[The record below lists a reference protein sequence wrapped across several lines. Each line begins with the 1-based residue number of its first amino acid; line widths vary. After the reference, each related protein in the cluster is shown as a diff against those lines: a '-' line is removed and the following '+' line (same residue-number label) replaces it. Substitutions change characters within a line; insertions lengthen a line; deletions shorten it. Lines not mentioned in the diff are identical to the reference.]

1 MSEDVTIRAARA
13 EQLLEDE
20 VLLEAFH
27 DLSQDVANRVFTTDL
42 KDAAACIAAV
52 AAAQATSNFELQL
65 RAYVTAGKAAERK
78 PYKVA

>member
-20 VLLEAFH
+20 VLREALDSITGDALFK
-27 DLSQDVANRVFTTDL
+27 SGTANL
-42 KDAAACIAAV
+42 ADAAECIAAV
-52 AAAQATSNFELQL
+52 AALQAAGSLGVKL
-65 RAYVTAGKAAERK
+65 REYITAGKAAERK